1 MRLLPKAIAAT
12 LGPALF
18 SLITS
23 ISGTV
28 AAAFLLLG
36 LLALLPVPL
45 MLWMNRG
52 AVSASPTAKGA
63 T

>member
-1 MRLLPKAIAAT
+1 
-12 LGPALF
+12 LF
-18 SLITS
+18 SLIAS
-23 ISGTV
+23 LSGTV
-28 AAAFLLLG
+28 TAAFLLLG

-45 MLWMNRG
+45 LLLMNYG